1 MVSASESSMA
11 DVVKYCY
18 QCGKCVGIC
27 PVSGLKNFNPR
38 LMIHEILLN
47 GPDCLV
53 RSEDIWSCITCDQCS
68 AICPMDIEFSRFVRG
83 ARIESFKRG
92 IYGEEA
98 HTGILSMI
106 TKIMANSNLTPN
118 ILGNWFPSKLKIQD
132 KDEYAYFV
140 GCLPIFDR
148 VFANL
153 GAKYSDTAVA
163 AVAILNHLGIT
174 PAVVKD
180 GKCCGHDRLWSGDVD
195 TFRKLAEY
203 NLKAI
208 DRTEATTLITTCAEC
223 YRTIKIDYPEYFGK
237 LPFEVVHMSEFLA
250 DQINKGNL
258 DYPITDEKK
267 VTYHDPCR
275 LGRQTKVFDAP
286 RTVIKSVPELNFV
299 EMERNR
305 EDSLCC
311 GTSSFLSCDDYAKAI
326 RMDRMNE
333 ADRTGADVLVT
344 TCPKCQIHFNCL
356 KTEVQFSDSKT
367 KSYDFEITDLTKLI
381 AKSLKLI

>member
-1 MVSASESSMA
+1 MVSASESFLA

-18 QCGKCVGIC
+18 QCGKCVGVC
-27 PVSGLKNFNPR
+27 PVSALKDFNPR

-47 GPDCLV
+47 GPECLV

-68 AICPMDIEFSRFVRG
+68 SWCPMAIVFSRFVRG

-92 IYGEEA
+92 ICGEEA

-106 TKIMANSNLTPN
+106 TRIMANSNLTPN
-118 ILGNWFPSKLKIQD
+118 ILGVWFPSKLKIQD
-132 KDEYAYFV
+132 RGEYAYFV
-140 GCLPIFDR
+140 GCLPIFDQ
-148 VFANL
+148 VFGNL
-153 GAKYSDTAVA
+153 GVKYSDTAVA
-163 AVAILNHLGIT
+163 AVAILNKLGIT

-203 NLKAI
+203 NIKAI
-208 DRTEATTLITTCAEC
+208 DQTEASTLITTCAEC
-223 YRTIKIDYPEYFGK
+223 YRTFKLDYTEYFGK
-237 LPFEVVHMSEFLA
+237 LPFEVVHTSEFLA
-250 DQINKGNL
+250 DQIGKGKL
-258 DYPITDEKK
+258 DHPAAEERK

-275 LGRQTKVFDAP
+275 LGRQTRVFDAP
-286 RTVIKSVPELNFV
+286 RTVIKSVPELKFV

-311 GTSSFLSCDDYAKAI
+311 GTSSFLSCNDYAKAI

-333 ADRTGADVLVT
+333 AERTGADILVT

-356 KTEVQFSDSKT
+356 KTEVQFADSKT
-367 KSYDFEITDLTKLI
+367 KRYNFEVSDLTTLM